1 MCCGCCLLGSWRFVV
16 WLDEWLVT
24 YVKPYHSFLFECII
38 RTVLPGLPAPR
49 PVCEFITYFCLIC
62 PVEVYRGVTFRDS
75 QAFSK
80 LTADAVC
87 FVFKQTDLFDMD
99 EVTGAMGWMPDW
111 KRYMTTGK
119 WPWDDIENG
128 GGDNDG
134 EDDDNDDEE
143 EDSEDDE

>member
-1 MCCGCCLLGSWRFVV
+1 M
-16 WLDEWLVT
+16 
-24 YVKPYHSFLFECII
+24 
-38 RTVLPGLPAPR
+38 
-49 PVCEFITYFCLIC
+49 
-62 PVEVYRGVTFRDS
+62 EVYRGVTFRDS